1 MISCAVER
9 SGQRNAALIRP
20 RNTQSKNE
28 ICNRVTFYPFTDI
41 LLSFEHRGQNY
52 FFFET
57 VVKVVSSFCKDKKRG
72 SIYLNTY

>member
-1 MISCAVER
+1 MCCREVGSKER
-9 SGQRNAALIRP
+9 GVNSSTKYAIEERNL
-20 RNTQSKNE
+20 QSSY
-28 ICNRVTFYPFTDI
+28 ILPIYTDI